1 MYDLNCPCCGT
12 TYQGLVAGFCD
23 CCGYEFTEAY
33 ISEFIATEKK
43 KEKEIQEK
51 IAEEERQRKIVL
63 EKEKLEKKK
72 KEEADKKA
80 SLDKERQEKIEKI
93 KADLLHTWWIAKKYV
108 GIAIS
113 AILALGIVIKTI
125 VMCSTTGVT
134 AGWVFFI
141 LLAIASLFVS
151 GFCYIFFND
160 NLSIGFTNL
169 IPSGLIGA
177 FALACTI
184 SDLWMEMI
192 VDMFKESFLVV
203 LFAGFISLI
212 FFLLFAIIAIV
223 LIVGI
228 TQVLSAFLQTV
239 LDDIKGGFAGLAISV
254 IAAFLY
260 LYMVEQS
267 GVSIVFGR

>member
-1 MYDLNCPCCGT
+1 MG
-12 TYQGLVAGFCD
+12 
-23 CCGYEFTEAY
+23 
-33 ISEFIATEKK
+33 
-43 KEKEIQEK
+43 
-51 IAEEERQRKIVL
+51 
-63 EKEKLEKKK
+63 
-72 KEEADKKA
+72 
-80 SLDKERQEKIEKI
+80 
-93 KADLLHTWWIAKKYV
+93 
-108 GIAIS
+108 
-113 AILALGIVIKTI
+113 
-125 VMCSTTGVT
+125 STTGVT

-141 LLAIASLFVS
+141 LLAIASVYVS

-184 SDLWMEMI
+184 SDLRMEMI
-192 VDMFKESFLVV
+192 VDMFREGLLVV

-228 TQVLSAFLQTV
+228 TQVLLAFLQTV
-239 LDDIKGGFAGLAISV
+239 LDDIKGGFAGLVILV

-267 GVSIVFGR
+267 GVSIVFGG